1 MSFGQLIKNHQ
12 SGKGNGFNIS
22 TALKTGTIIIPARV
36 ISIVLN
42 ETHPKFL
49 DLGEWN
55 ALGAIEYELVEN
67 PNINQQYPIAYPLSP
82 NVKNYPLVNEVVY
95 LISLPNDLL
104 GETNV
109 SKRPYYINIVSLWN
123 HPHHNAYPSL
133 SNESDPPQ
141 QKDYIQTQAGSTKIV
156 TDSNKKIFLGKTFE
170 ERSNIH
176 PLLPFEGDV
185 IHEGRWGN
193 SIRFGSTVA
202 NSNPLKEDLNFKST
216 IINNWSKIGKNG
228 DPITIIRNGQP
239 SEEIQPKN
247 VSGSGWIPIT
257 EDINEDNSSMY
268 LTSTQK
274 VPLKA
279 TSTSYTSYNNSTAPD
294 SPNEFSGRQILLN
307 SGRLVFHAGNDH
319 ILLSAAKSI
328 NLNSQNSVN
337 IDTKD
342 FIVQSR
348 GNIYLGSYRATEPL
362 LKGNLTVNVLRNL
375 ITALK
380 QLNDTF
386 KTLETLP
393 VEDVNKTVKF
403 PSEIMQN
410 SVILN
415 TTLIGIEE
423 QLKNLTSENNFTI

>member
-12 SGKGNGFNIS
+12 SGKGNGFNIG

-42 ETHPKFL
+42 ESHPKFL

-156 TDSNKKIFLGKTFE
+156 TDNNKKIFLGKTFY
-170 ERSNIH
+170 ERSDIH

-185 IHEGRWGN
+185 IQEGRWGN
-193 SIRFGSTVA
+193 SIRFGSTVGG
-202 NSNPLKEDLNFKST
+202 SPSPT
-216 IINNWSKIGKNG
+216 ITNNWSETGING
-228 DPITIIRNGQP
+228 DPITIIRNGQG
-239 SEEIQPKN
+239 ERTKE
-247 VSGSGWIPIT
+247 GWIPIT
-257 EDINEDNSSMY
+257 EDINKDNSSIY

-279 TSTSYTSYNNSTAPD
+279 TSTNYLSYNNSTAPD
-294 SPNEFSGRQILLN
+294 SPNKFSGRQILLN

-319 ILLSAAKSI
+319 ILLSVAKSI

-348 GNIYLGSYRATEPL
+348 GNVYLGSYSATEPL
-362 LKGNLTVNVLRNL
+362 LKGNLTVNVLQNL

-393 VEDVNKTVKF
+393 VEDINKTVKF

-423 QLKNLTSENNFTI
+423 QLKNLTSKNNFTI

>member
-1 MSFGQLIKNHQ
+1 MTYGFSGLNKNLN
-12 SGKGNGFNIS
+12 SNRNNGFNIG

-42 ETHPKFL
+42 ESHPKFL

-82 NVKNYPLVNEVVY
+82 NVKNYPLINEVVY

-156 TDSNKKIFLGKTFE
+156 TDNNKKIFLGKTFE

-176 PLLPFEGDV
+176 PLLPFEGDF
-185 IHEGRWGN
+185 IQEGRWGN

-202 NSNPLKEDLNFKST
+202 GSPSPT
-216 IINNWSKIGKNG
+216 ITNNWSEIGKNG
-228 DPITIIRNGQP
+228 DPIIILRNGQ
-239 SEEIQPKN
+239 N
-247 VSGSGWIPIT
+247 VQTDQGWIPIT
-257 EDINEDNSSMY
+257 ENVNNDDSSIY

-274 VPLKA
+274 IPLEA
-279 TSTSYTSYNNSTAPD
+279 ISTSYVSYKDNVPDAP
-294 SPNEFSGRQILLN
+294 NKFSGKQIILN
-307 SGRLVFHAGNDH
+307 SGRLVFNSGEDH
-319 ILLSAAKSI
+319 ILLSSAKSI
-328 NLNSQNSVN
+328 NLNSQESVN
-337 IDTKD
+337 IDTKN
-342 FIVQSR
+342 FIVQS
-348 GNIYLGSYRATEPL
+348 NKMYLGSNMASHPL
-362 LKGNLTVNVLRNL
+362 MLGDETVNLLTKLIDSLENFFKTMSDAKTDPVSNLAVPVSFSVLNSAANLVKGNLTD
-375 ITALK
+375 LK
-380 QLNDTF
+380 
-386 KTLETLP
+386 
-393 VEDVNKTVKF
+393 
-403 PSEIMQN
+403 I
-410 SVILN
+410 ILSK
-415 TTLIGIEE
+415 G
-423 QLKNLTSENNFTI
+423 NLTSKDNFTT

>member
-12 SGKGNGFNIS
+12 SGKGNGFNIG
-22 TALKTGTIIIPARV
+22 TAFKTGTIIIPARV

-42 ETHPKFL
+42 ESHPKFL

-176 PLLPFEGDV
+176 PLLPFEGDF
-185 IHEGRWGN
+185 IQEGRWGN

-216 IINNWSKIGKNG
+216 IINNWSEIGKNG
-228 DPITIIRNGQP
+228 DPITIIRNGQG
-239 SEEIQPKN
+239 ERTKE
-247 VSGSGWIPIT
+247 GWLPIT

-274 VPLKA
+274 VPLEA

-348 GNIYLGSYRATEPL
+348 GNIYLGSYSADEPL
-362 LKGNLTVNVLRNL
+362 LKGNLTVNVLQNL
-375 ITALK
+375 ITAVK

-386 KTLETLP
+386 KNLQTQPVVSLGEPVSLDMSMRLASITL
-393 VEDVNKTVKF
+393 NKT
-403 PSEIMQN
+403 
-410 SVILN
+410 L
-415 TTLIGIEE
+415 TDIEK
-423 QLKNLTSENNFTI
+423 QLVDLTSKNNFTI